1 MIDSLL
7 VKSEDLLTLATL
19 SSSHGVAFAP
29 SASLLLS
36 DMQGGSTSPL
46 DQSQADDNP
55 LLHFLSPIL
64 PLSQTSPDRGQDG
77 SLANIFVPL
86 DAIKPSELPE
96 TDSVF

>member
-7 VKSEDLLTLATL
+7 VKSEDLLTTL
-19 SSSHGVAFAP
+19 SSSHGTAFAT
-29 SASLLLS
+29 SASL
-36 DMQGGSTSPL
+36 QGGSTSPL

-64 PLSQTSPDRGQDG
+64 PLSQTSPDGGQDG

-86 DAIKPSELPE
+86 DAIKPSELPKTE
-96 TDSVF
+96 SVF